1 MAKYSI
7 KAREKLADSL
17 MSMQASLFVN
27 LMSMLLI
34 APIGFF
40 GVALYKGERLELA
53 KMLGEQSSAALG
65 GILVCYAAVFL
76 FGMLGRKSAMK
87 IYNALYPDA

>member
-7 KAREKLADSL
+7 KARENLQTSL

-53 KMLGEQSSAALG
+53 KVLGEQSSAALG
-65 GILVCYAAVFL
+65 GILCAMWPFL